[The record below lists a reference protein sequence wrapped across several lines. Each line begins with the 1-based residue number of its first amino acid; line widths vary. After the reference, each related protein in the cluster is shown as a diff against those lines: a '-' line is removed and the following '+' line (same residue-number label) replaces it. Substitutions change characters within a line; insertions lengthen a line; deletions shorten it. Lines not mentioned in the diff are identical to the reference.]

1 MFPKKAIAT
10 VTGIGGL
17 AGGIGST
24 VINKGSGVLFDFSET
39 TNMAFMGF
47 NGIEAGYFIIF
58 SICAVCYLIGWI
70 VMKTLVPKY
79 RPITDL

>member
-10 VTGIGGL
+10 IVGIGGL

-24 VINKGSGVLFDFSET
+24 VINKSSGLLFDYSKE
-39 TNMAFMGF
+39 TNMSFMGF

-58 SICAVCYLIGWI
+58 SICSVCYLIGWT
-70 VMKTLVPKY
+70 VMKILVPKY
-79 RPITDL
+79 TPITDL